1 MAAIPFSITRW
12 SAWAPGLDS
21 SAAWAAWSRGAARAD
36 TPTEPDSSFVPAGMR
51 RRLSPL
57 ARMVF
62 AVARDVVDEGE
73 SMPTVFASRHGEL
86 DRTVE
91 LLSSIAR
98 DQDLSPTSF
107 GLSVH
112 NAIVGQ
118 WSMFRGDRSEVTAIA
133 AAGDGLELALV
144 EAAALLQER
153 PGPVLVLF
161 AEGDTPEPYTG
172 FVSDVPFRH
181 ALALRVER
189 GAEWTLAR
197 DEARGAPSA
206 ESAALVWLRANAA
219 GAAAFRH
226 DTARSGWVWSRA

>member
-1 MAAIPFSITRW
+1 MVRFSIPRW
-12 SAWAPGLDS
+12 SAWAPGLDTPDAWRLWARGGGVTG
-21 SAAWAAWSRGAARAD
+21 SA
-36 TPTEPDSSFVPAGMR
+36 TEPDSSFVPAGTR

-57 ARMVF
+57 ARTVF

-91 LLSSIAR
+91 LLSAIAR

-118 WSMFRGDRSEVTAIA
+118 WSMFRGDRSEATAIA
-133 AAGDGLELALV
+133 AVGDALELAVL
-144 EAAALLQER
+144 EAVALHRER

-161 AEGDTPEPYTG
+161 AEAEVPAPYG
-172 FVSDVPFRH
+172 PQIGDVPFRH
-181 ALALRVER
+181 ALALRVEP
-189 GAEWTLAR
+189 GDDWGLELS
-197 DEARGAPSA
+197 PSA
-206 ESAALVWLRANAA
+206 GAASADSGALAWLRAV
-219 GAAAFRH
+219 GTDQR
-226 DTARSGWVWSRA
+226 TWARSTDRAGWTWSRS